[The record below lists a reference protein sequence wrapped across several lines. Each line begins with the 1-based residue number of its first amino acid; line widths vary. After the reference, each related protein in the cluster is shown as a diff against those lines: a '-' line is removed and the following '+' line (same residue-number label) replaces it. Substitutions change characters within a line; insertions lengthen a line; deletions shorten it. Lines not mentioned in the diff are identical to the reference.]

1 MFGCFL
7 MRSVA
12 YCELGVTELK
22 FLIAQIFIVI
32 VSIVSDFLS
41 FQTVLIRV
49 LKMHSFFI
57 GKIASCESM
66 PSLLSIAKGTSICS
80 TGSTFQGNIST
91 SKDFTKYFVRS
102 LKQNTTTLKGI
113 LEWPILTSLKR
124 LKI

>member
-7 MRSVA
+7 KRSVA

-32 VSIVSDFLS
+32 LSIVSDFLS

-49 LKMHSFFI
+49 LKMHSIFI

-66 PSLLSIAKGTSICS
+66 PLLLSIVKLTSICVS
-80 TGSTFQGNIST
+80 TGSTVQGNISI

-102 LKQNTTTLKGI
+102 LK
-113 LEWPILTSLKR
+113 
-124 LKI
+124 